1 MRKVLENYYKACD
14 EVLKDFAGNYEY
26 HEYRWIADKV
36 GELAELADIHE
47 YYVFDMPTM
56 LTALETGVRTGDLER
71 WYAYSIAAL
80 SMNKTVPNLSL
91 YIKGCPVDEEVKK
104 AVDRYYDGVNN

>member
-1 MRKVLENYYKACD
+1 MKKILEKYYKACND
-14 EVLKDFAGNYEY
+14 ILEAFCERYEF

-36 GELAELADIHE
+36 GELADIDE

-56 LTALETGVRTGDLER
+56 LTALDNNVGVEQLEK
-71 WYAYSIAAL
+71 WYEYSIAAL
-80 SMNKTVPNLSL
+80 PINKTVPNLSS

-104 AVDRYYDGVNN
+104 AVDGYYERVDD